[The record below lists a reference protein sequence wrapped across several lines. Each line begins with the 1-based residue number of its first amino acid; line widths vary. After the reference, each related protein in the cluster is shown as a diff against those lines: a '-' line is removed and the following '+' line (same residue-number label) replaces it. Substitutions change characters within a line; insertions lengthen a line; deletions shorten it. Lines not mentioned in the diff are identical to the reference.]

1 MTSVTLPVTAE
12 GVRSL
17 EEVVARRRDAAR
29 TRKALVDAA
38 SRRFAVD
45 GYASTT
51 VRDIADDAGVNVAL
65 INRYFGSKEG
75 LFEACLVNLVEE
87 SRQEVASSS
96 PDKVADSVAR
106 LIAGPTGDKG
116 HREFLPLLLR
126 RSGDERVDRL
136 RLKFL
141 RYYTER
147 MAAAAGWQPGGDDR
161 LLLRAQLVLAASI
174 GAAVFRSAGL
184 EPLASVSEPD
194 LADPL
199 RDLVNAV
206 LLHGEA

>member
-1 MTSVTLPVTAE
+1 M
-12 GVRSL
+12 
-17 EEVVARRRDAAR
+17 EESARRRDAAR
-29 TRKALVDAA
+29 TRKALLDAA

-87 SRQEVASSS
+87 SRREASTG
-96 PDKVADSVAR
+96 PDRIAESIAG
-106 LIAGPTGDKG
+106 LIAGPKGDKG

-126 RSGDERVDRL
+126 RSGDERIDQL
-136 RLKFL
+136 RLGFL

-147 MAAAAGWQPGGDDR
+147 LAAAAGWQPGGDDQ
-161 LLLRAQLVLAASI
+161 LLVRAQLVLAASI
-174 GAAVFRSAGL
+174 GAVVFRSAGL
-184 EPLASVSEPD
+184 APLVSAEEAELVGPM
-194 LADPL
+194 
-199 RDLVNAV
+199 RDLVDA
-206 LLHGEA
+206 LLLRDGGAAARSPSGDET

>member
-1 MTSVTLPVTAE
+1 MEEPVAGE
-12 GVRSL
+12 S
-17 EEVVARRRDAAR
+17 ARRRDSAR
-29 TRKALVDAA
+29 TRKSLLDAA

-87 SRQEVASSS
+87 SRQEAGAS
-96 PDKVADSVAR
+96 PDMFADSIAG
-106 LIAGPTGDKG
+106 LIAGPKGDQG

-126 RSGDERVDRL
+126 RSGDERIDRL
-136 RLKFL
+136 RMNFL

-147 MAAAAGWQPGGDDR
+147 MATAAGWQKGGDDA
-161 LLLRAQLVLAASI
+161 LLLRAQLVLAATI
-174 GAAVFRSAGL
+174 GAVVFRSAGL
-184 EPLASVSEPD
+184 EPLSNVGEAD
-194 LADPL
+194 LVPPL
-199 RDLVNAV
+199 RDLIDA
-206 LLHGEA
+206 LLLNGDPPPPASG

>member
-1 MTSVTLPVTAE
+1 M
-12 GVRSL
+12 
-17 EEVVARRRDAAR
+17 EESARRRDAAR
-29 TRKALVDAA
+29 TRKALLDAA

-87 SRQEVASSS
+87 ARQEVSAG
-96 PDKVADSVAR
+96 PDRIADSIAG
-106 LIAGPTGDKG
+106 LIAGPKGDRG

-126 RSGDERVDRL
+126 RSGDERIDQL
-136 RLKFL
+136 RLGFL

-147 MAAAAGWQPGGDDR
+147 LATTAGWQPGGDDG
-161 LLLRAQLVLAASI
+161 LLVRAQLVLAASI
-174 GAAVFRSAGL
+174 GAMVFRSAGL
-184 EPLASVSEPD
+184 SPLASAEEAD
-194 LADPL
+194 LVDPM
-199 RDLVNAV
+199 RDLVDAV
-206 LLHGEA
+206 LLRGSRSEGRS

>member
-1 MTSVTLPVTAE
+1 MEEPVAGE
-12 GVRSL
+12 S
-17 EEVVARRRDAAR
+17 ARRRDAAR
-29 TRKALVDAA
+29 TRKALLDAA

-65 INRYFGSKEG
+65 ISRYFGSKEG

-87 SRQEVASSS
+87 SRQEAGAS
-96 PDKVADSVAR
+96 PDMFADSIAG
-106 LIAGPTGDKG
+106 LIAGPQGDKG

-126 RSGDERVDRL
+126 RSGDERIDQL
-136 RLKFL
+136 RLSFL

-147 MAAAAGWQPGGDDR
+147 MAAAAGWQKGDDDE

-174 GAAVFRSAGL
+174 GAVVFRSAGL
-184 EPLASVSEPD
+184 QPLAGVDQQD
-194 LADPL
+194 LVGPL
-199 RDLVNAV
+199 RDLVDA
-206 LLHGEA
+206 LLRNRP